1 MRFNQV
7 MLVAIGGI
15 IRGAIAFGLSL
26 QIDSP
31 NSHVLKTTTQVIVLG
46 TTIVLGCL
54 ISVLAKCL
62 KIKTDEEELKASIKK
77 VAIHDNLQIPSQ
89 VQSH

>member
-1 MRFNQV
+1 MQWNQV

-31 NSHVLKTTTQVIVLG
+31 NSGVLKTTTQVIVLG

-62 KIKTDEEELKASIKK
+62 KIKTDDEILKLSIKK
-77 VAIHDNLQIPSQ
+77 ITSNDHL
-89 VQSH
+89 